1 MIHHVEVQ
9 ILLLLL
15 IASFV
20 GMGARR
26 LRLPYTL
33 ALVVAGLVL
42 GFIRL
47 ESLSTLQ
54 LNADLLMLLL
64 LPPLLFEAALHI
76 DLEEFRRDTPV
87 ILTLAIPGVLVGSA
101 LTAGLTWAGLGVTG
115 LSPAFGLP
123 HALLFASVLGATD
136 PISVLALFKELGV
149 TRRLYLLVEGE
160 SLLNDGVAVVVFLIV
175 GAVLG
180 VAGEHGSAE
189 ALHTAGEIASYGLKT
204 FLWMAGAG
212 VGVGLMVGAAASAAV
227 RQIDDHLIETTVTT
241 LVAWGSF
248 LLAEQVHASGVLA
261 TVSAGMMIGS
271 VGKHYGMSASTR
283 VAVEDF
289 WEYMAFLANSF
300 IFLLVGLQLEPG
312 LLLKSAPAIA
322 IAFLC
327 VVAARGVVV
336 YSLTPLTNRFVQP
349 IPRAW
354 QHVMVWGGLRGSLSM
369 VLILTLP
376 ATFPGRSTLVVVVFG
391 VVACSLF
398 IQGLTVGRL
407 VRSLG
412 LLSGNPEEREAFEL
426 ARGEALATRHALH
439 ELHELMAE
447 GIVSARAGE
456 RMKAWYH
463 SRLERADAEVLA
475 HSGEHV
481 QDEQMVEGLLRLM
494 DAEREGLRE
503 AARTGAIS
511 SKAASDLTHGLN
523 QRAAEV
529 SELTHH
535 EEAQRRAHIKK
546 LLGEG

>member
-1 MIHHVEVQ
+1 MIHHIEIQVLV
-9 ILLLLL
+9 LLL
-15 IASFV
+15 IASVV
-20 GMGARR
+20 GMFARR
-26 LRLPYTL
+26 LKLPYTL

-42 GFIRL
+42 GFVHL
-47 ESLSTLQ
+47 EALHGVE
-54 LNADLLMLLL
+54 LNADLLLLL
-64 LPPLLFEAALHI
+64 FLPPLLFEASLHI
-76 DLEEFRRDTPV
+76 NLREFRADLPAV
-87 ILTLAIPGVLVGSA
+87 LTLAGPGVLLAVA
-101 LTAGLTWAGLGVTG
+101 LTAGMVYGGLSLTG
-115 LSPAFGLP
+115 LTPELGWP
-123 HALLFASVLGATD
+123 QALLFAAVIAATD
-136 PISVLALFKELGV
+136 PVSVLALFKELGV
-149 TRRLYLLVEGE
+149 GRRLYMLVEGE
-160 SLLNDGVAVVVFLIV
+160 SLLNDGVAVVVFLIL

-180 VAGEHGSAE
+180 LSGSESPVGA
-189 ALHTAGEIASYGLKT
+189 AAITAYGLKT
-204 FLWMAGAG
+204 FVWMAG
-212 VGVGLMVGAAASAAV
+212 VGVGIGLMVGTAASV
-227 RQIDDHLIETTVTT
+227 VSRQIDDHLIEVTLTT
-241 LVAWGSF
+241 LVAYGSF
-248 LLAEQVHASGVLA
+248 LFAEQLHASGVLS
-261 TVSAGMMIGS
+261 TVAAGMTVGS
-271 VGKHYGMSASTR
+271 VGRSYGMSASTR